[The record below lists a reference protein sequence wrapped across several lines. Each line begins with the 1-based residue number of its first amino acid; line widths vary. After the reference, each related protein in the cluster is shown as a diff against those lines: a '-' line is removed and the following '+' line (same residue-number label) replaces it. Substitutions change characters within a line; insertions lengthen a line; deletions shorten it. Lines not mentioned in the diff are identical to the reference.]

1 MSIVL
6 LSIVC
11 AVLAVG
17 FLIILV
23 KYVSQS
29 RQLRKITGE
38 ISGFL
43 ENGSS
48 DTLLALSDEKEI
60 QELLVQVN
68 ELLDHQNALEMER
81 KNQED
86 SNRRMLANISHDL
99 KTPLTVILGYSEM
112 IRNQEGIS
120 LESIQQ
126 KVEKIYRKTTDVLE
140 MINVFFDLVKIES
153 GELALEVQ
161 TLDLCEVARNEI
173 LNYYDMLQEGGFQV
187 EIDIPEEEIPVDADK
202 QAVKRILANLIQNA
216 IKYGADGRYL
226 RLGISRGEDNV
237 MVQVEDRGK
246 GIIEDSQ
253 DKIFERLVTL
263 EDSRNKKYQGS
274 GLGLTITK
282 RLAEAMGGSIKVK
295 SSPFAKTVFT
305 VTLPIAGDGK

>member
-1 MSIVL
+1 MSIIL

-11 AVLAVG
+11 SVLAVG
-17 FLIILV
+17 FLIVLM
-23 KYVSQS
+23 KYISQS
-29 RQLRKITGE
+29 RQLHKITGE

-43 ENGSS
+43 ENDTV

-68 ELLDHQNALEMER
+68 ALLEHQRELEKER
-81 KNQED
+81 KKQED
-86 SNRRMLANISHDL
+86 SNRKMLANISHDL

-120 LESIQQ
+120 LDSIQQ

-140 MINVFFDLVKIES
+140 MINIFFDLVKIES
-153 GELALEVQ
+153 GELALEMQ
-161 TLDLCEVARNEI
+161 ALDLCEIARNEI

-187 EIDIPEEEIPVDADK
+187 EIDIPEDEIPVDADK

-226 RLGISRGEDNV
+226 RLGITQRGDNV
-237 MVQVEDRGK
+237 LIQVEDRGK

-282 RLAEAMGGSIKVK
+282 RLVEAMGGSIRVK
-295 SSPFAKTVFT
+295 SMPFVKTVFT
-305 VTLPIAGDGK
+305 VSLPHSHF

>member
-1 MSIVL
+1 MSIIL

-11 AVLAVG
+11 SVLAVG
-17 FLIILV
+17 FLIVLM
-23 KYVSQS
+23 KYISQS
-29 RQLRKITGE
+29 RQLHKITGE

-43 ENGSS
+43 ENDTV

-68 ELLDHQNALEMER
+68 ALLEHQRELEKER
-81 KNQED
+81 KKQED
-86 SNRRMLANISHDL
+86 SNRKMLANISHDL

-120 LESIQQ
+120 LDSIQQ

-140 MINVFFDLVKIES
+140 MINIFFDLVKIES
-153 GELALEVQ
+153 GELALEMQ
-161 TLDLCEVARNEI
+161 ALDLCEIARNEI

-187 EIDIPEEEIPVDADK
+187 EIDIPEDEIPVDADK

-226 RLGISRGEDNV
+226 RLGITQRGDDV
-237 MVQVEDRGK
+237 LIQVEDRGK

-282 RLAEAMGGSIKVK
+282 RLVEAMGGSIRVK
-295 SSPFAKTVFT
+295 SMPFVKTVFT
-305 VTLPIAGDGK
+305 VSLPHSHF

>member
-1 MSIVL
+1 MSMIL
-6 LSIVC
+6 LSILC

-17 FLIILV
+17 LLIVLT
-23 KYVSQS
+23 KYISQS
-29 RQLRKITGE
+29 RQLNKITGE
-38 ISGFL
+38 IAGFL

-60 QELLVQVN
+60 QELLVKIN

-86 SNRRMLANISHDL
+86 SNRKMLANISHDL

-112 IRNQEGIS
+112 IRSQEGIS
-120 LESIQQ
+120 LDSIQQ

-140 MINVFFDLVKIES
+140 MINIFFDLVKIES
-153 GELALEVQ
+153 GELALEMQV
-161 TLDLCEVARNEI
+161 LDLCELARNEI
-173 LNYYDMLQEGGFQV
+173 LNYYDMLQEGGYQV
-187 EIDIPEEEIPVDADK
+187 EIDIPEEEIHVKADR

-216 IKYGADGRYL
+216 IKYGGDGRYL
-226 RLGISRGEDNV
+226 RLGITQRKDQV
-237 MVQVEDRGK
+237 TIQVEDRGK
-246 GIIEDSQ
+246 GIMEDSQ

-282 RLAEAMGGSIKVK
+282 RLAEAMGGSIQVK
-295 SSPFAKTVFT
+295 SRPYVKTVFS
-305 VTLPIAGDGK
+305 VSLPFSGV

>member
-1 MSIVL
+1 MSMIL
-6 LSIVC
+6 LSILC

-17 FLIILV
+17 FLIVLT
-23 KYVSQS
+23 KYMSQS
-29 RQLRKITGE
+29 RQLNKITGE
-38 ISGFL
+38 LAGFL

-48 DTLLALSDEKEI
+48 DTLLALSDEMEI
-60 QELLVQVN
+60 QELLVQIN

-86 SNRRMLANISHDL
+86 SNRKMLANISHDL

-112 IRNQEGIS
+112 IRSQEGIS
-120 LESIQQ
+120 LDSIQQ
-126 KVEKIYRKTTDVLE
+126 KVEKIFSKTTDVLE
-140 MINVFFDLVKIES
+140 MINIFFDLVKIES
-153 GELALEVQ
+153 GELALEIQV
-161 TLDLCEVARNEI
+161 LDLCEVARNEI

-187 EIDIPEEEIPVDADK
+187 EIDIPEEEIHVEADR

-216 IKYGADGRYL
+216 IKYGGDGRYL
-226 RLGISRGEDNV
+226 RLGITQRKDEV
-237 MVQVEDRGK
+237 TIQVEDRGK
-246 GIIEDSQ
+246 GIMEDSQ

-282 RLAEAMGGSIKVK
+282 RLAEAMGGSIQVK
-295 SSPFAKTVFT
+295 SRPYVKTVFS
-305 VTLPIAGDGK
+305 VSLPLSGV

>member
-1 MSIVL
+1 MSIIL

-17 FLIILV
+17 FLIVLV
-23 KYVSQS
+23 KYISQS
-29 RQLRKITGE
+29 RQLHKITGE

-43 ENGSS
+43 ENDTV

-68 ELLDHQNALEMER
+68 ALFEHQRELEKER
-81 KNQED
+81 KKQKD
-86 SNRRMLANISHDL
+86 SNRKMLANISHDL

-120 LESIQQ
+120 LDSIHQ

-140 MINVFFDLVKIES
+140 MINIFFDLVKIES
-153 GELALEVQ
+153 GELTLEMQ
-161 TLDLCEVARNEI
+161 ALDLCEIARNEI

-187 EIDIPEEEIPVDADK
+187 EIDIPEDEIPVDADK

-226 RLGISRGEDNV
+226 RLGITQRGDDV
-237 MVQVEDRGK
+237 LIQVEDRGK

-282 RLAEAMGGSIKVK
+282 RLVEAMGGSIRVK
-295 SSPFAKTVFT
+295 SMPFVKTVFT
-305 VTLPIAGDGK
+305 VSLPHSHF

>member
-1 MSIVL
+1 MSIIL

-17 FLIILV
+17 FLIVLM
-23 KYVSQS
+23 KYISQS
-29 RQLRKITGE
+29 RQLHKITGE

-43 ENGSS
+43 ENDTV

-68 ELLDHQNALEMER
+68 ALLEHQRELEKER
-81 KNQED
+81 KKQED
-86 SNRRMLANISHDL
+86 SNRKMLANISHDL

-120 LESIQQ
+120 LDSIQQ

-140 MINVFFDLVKIES
+140 MINIFFDLVKIES
-153 GELALEVQ
+153 GELALEMQ
-161 TLDLCEVARNEI
+161 ALDLCEIARNEI

-187 EIDIPEEEIPVDADK
+187 EIDIPEDEIPVNADK

-226 RLGISRGEDNV
+226 RLGITQRGDDV
-237 MVQVEDRGK
+237 LIQVEDRGK

-282 RLAEAMGGSIKVK
+282 RLVEAMGGSIRVK
-295 SSPFAKTVFT
+295 SMPFVKTVFT
-305 VTLPIAGDGK
+305 VSLPHSHF

>member
-1 MSIVL
+1 MSMIL
-6 LSIVC
+6 LSILC

-17 FLIILV
+17 FLIVLT
-23 KYVSQS
+23 KYMSQS
-29 RQLRKITGE
+29 RQLNKITGE
-38 ISGFL
+38 LAGFL

-60 QELLVQVN
+60 QELLVQIN

-86 SNRRMLANISHDL
+86 SNRKMLANISHDL

-112 IRNQEGIS
+112 IRSQEGIS
-120 LESIQQ
+120 LDSIQQ
-126 KVEKIYRKTTDVLE
+126 KVEKIFSKTTDVLE
-140 MINVFFDLVKIES
+140 MINIFFDLVKIES
-153 GELALEVQ
+153 GELALEMQV
-161 TLDLCEVARNEI
+161 LDLCEVARNEI

-187 EIDIPEEEIPVDADK
+187 EIDIPEEEIHVEADR

-216 IKYGADGRYL
+216 IKYGGDGRYL
-226 RLGISRGEDNV
+226 RLGITQRKDEV
-237 MVQVEDRGK
+237 TIQVEDRGK
-246 GIIEDSQ
+246 GIMEDSQ

-282 RLAEAMGGSIKVK
+282 RLAEAMGGSIQVK
-295 SSPFAKTVFT
+295 SRPYVKTVFS
-305 VTLPIAGDGK
+305 VSLPLSGV

>member
-1 MSIVL
+1 MSNIIL
-6 LSIVC
+6 CFVC
-11 AVLAVG
+11 VILAVG
-17 FLIILV
+17 LIIVLS
-23 KYVSQS
+23 KYINQS
-29 RQLRKITGE
+29 RQLNKITGE

-43 ENGSS
+43 EKGSS

-60 QELLVQVN
+60 QKLLVQIN
-68 ELLDHQNALEMER
+68 DLLERRNSLEMER

-86 SNRRMLANISHDL
+86 SNRKMLANISHDL

-120 LESIQQ
+120 LDSIQQ

-140 MINVFFDLVKIES
+140 MINIFFDLVKIES
-153 GELALEVQ
+153 GELALEMQ
-161 TLDLCEVARNEI
+161 ELDLCEIARNEI
-173 LNYYDMLQEGGFQV
+173 LNYYDMLQEGGFEV
-187 EIDIPEEEIPVDADK
+187 DIDIPEEEVPVEADK
-202 QAVKRILANLIQNA
+202 QAVKRILANLLQNA

-226 RLGISRGEDNV
+226 RLGITWKEDYV
-237 MVQVEDRGK
+237 MIQVEDRGK

-282 RLAEAMGGSIKVK
+282 RLVEAMGGSIRVK
-295 SSPFAKTVFT
+295 SRPFVKTVFT
-305 VTLPIAGDGK
+305 VSLPKK

>member
-1 MSIVL
+1 MSIIL

-17 FLIILV
+17 FLIVLM
-23 KYVSQS
+23 KYISQS
-29 RQLRKITGE
+29 RQLNKITGE

-43 ENGSS
+43 ENDTV

-68 ELLDHQNALEMER
+68 ALLEHQRELEKER
-81 KNQED
+81 KKQED
-86 SNRRMLANISHDL
+86 SNRKMLANISHDL

-120 LESIQQ
+120 LDSIQQ

-140 MINVFFDLVKIES
+140 MINIFFDLVKIES
-153 GELALEVQ
+153 GELALEMQV
-161 TLDLCEVARNEI
+161 LDLCEIARNEI

-187 EIDIPEEEIPVDADK
+187 EIDIPEDEIPVDADK

-226 RLGISRGEDNV
+226 RLGITQRGDDV
-237 MVQVEDRGK
+237 LIQVEDRGK

-282 RLAEAMGGSIKVK
+282 RLVEAMGGSIRVK
-295 SSPFAKTVFT
+295 SMPFVKTVFT
-305 VTLPIAGDGK
+305 VSLPHSHF

>member
-1 MSIVL
+1 MSMIL
-6 LSIVC
+6 LSILC

-17 FLIILV
+17 FLIVLT
-23 KYVSQS
+23 KYMSQS
-29 RQLRKITGE
+29 RQLNKITGE
-38 ISGFL
+38 LAGFL

-60 QELLVQVN
+60 QELLVQIN

-86 SNRRMLANISHDL
+86 SNRKMLANISHDL

-112 IRNQEGIS
+112 IRSQEGIS
-120 LESIQQ
+120 LDSIQQ
-126 KVEKIYRKTTDVLE
+126 KVEKIFSKTTDVLE
-140 MINVFFDLVKIES
+140 MIKIFFDLVKIES
-153 GELALEVQ
+153 GELALEMQV
-161 TLDLCEVARNEI
+161 LDLCEVARNEI

-187 EIDIPEEEIPVDADK
+187 EIDIPEEEIHVEADR

-216 IKYGADGRYL
+216 IKYGGDGRYL
-226 RLGISRGEDNV
+226 RLGITQRKDEV
-237 MVQVEDRGK
+237 TIQVEDRGK
-246 GIIEDSQ
+246 GIMEDSQ

-282 RLAEAMGGSIKVK
+282 RLAEAMGGSIQVK
-295 SSPFAKTVFT
+295 SRPYVKTVFS
-305 VTLPIAGDGK
+305 VSLPLSGV

>member
-1 MSIVL
+1 MSNIIL
-6 LSIVC
+6 CFVC
-11 AVLAVG
+11 VILAVG
-17 FLIILV
+17 LIIVLS
-23 KYVSQS
+23 KYINQS
-29 RQLRKITGE
+29 RQLNKITGE

-43 ENGSS
+43 EKGSS

-60 QELLVQVN
+60 QKLLVQIN
-68 ELLDHQNALEMER
+68 DLLERQNSLEMER

-86 SNRRMLANISHDL
+86 SNRKMLANISHDL

-120 LESIQQ
+120 LDSIQQ

-140 MINVFFDLVKIES
+140 MINIFFDLVKIES
-153 GELALEVQ
+153 GELALEMQ
-161 TLDLCEVARNEI
+161 ELDLCEIARNEI
-173 LNYYDMLQEGGFQV
+173 LNYYDMLQEGGFEV
-187 EIDIPEEEIPVDADK
+187 DIDIPEEEVQVEADK
-202 QAVKRILANLIQNA
+202 QAVKRILANLLQNA

-226 RLGISRGEDNV
+226 RLGITWNEDYV
-237 MVQVEDRGK
+237 MIQVEDRGK

-282 RLAEAMGGSIKVK
+282 RLVEAMGGSIRVK
-295 SSPFAKTVFT
+295 SRPFVKTVFT
-305 VTLPIAGDGK
+305 VSLPKK

>member
-1 MSIVL
+1 MTIIL

-17 FLIILV
+17 FLIVLT
-23 KYVSQS
+23 KYISQS
-29 RQLRKITGE
+29 RQLHKITGE

-43 ENGSS
+43 ENDTV

-68 ELLDHQNALEMER
+68 ALFEHQRELEKER
-81 KNQED
+81 KKQKD
-86 SNRRMLANISHDL
+86 SNRKMLANISHDL

-120 LESIQQ
+120 LDSIHQ

-140 MINVFFDLVKIES
+140 MINIFFDLVKIES
-153 GELALEVQ
+153 GELALEMQ
-161 TLDLCEVARNEI
+161 ALDLCEIARNEI

-187 EIDIPEEEIPVDADK
+187 EIDIPEDEIPVDADK

-226 RLGISRGEDNV
+226 RLGITQRGDDV
-237 MVQVEDRGK
+237 LIQVEDRGK

-282 RLAEAMGGSIKVK
+282 RLVEAMGGSIRVK
-295 SSPFAKTVFT
+295 SMPFVKTVFT
-305 VTLPIAGDGK
+305 VSLPHSHF

>member
-1 MSIVL
+1 MSNIIL
-6 LSIVC
+6 CFVC
-11 AVLAVG
+11 VILAVG
-17 FLIILV
+17 LIIVLS
-23 KYVSQS
+23 KYINQS
-29 RQLRKITGE
+29 RQLNKITGE

-43 ENGSS
+43 EKGSS

-60 QELLVQVN
+60 QKLLVQIN
-68 ELLDHQNALEMER
+68 DLLERQNSLEMER

-86 SNRRMLANISHDL
+86 SNRKMLANISHDL

-120 LESIQQ
+120 LDSIQQ

-140 MINVFFDLVKIES
+140 MINIFFDLVKIES
-153 GELALEVQ
+153 GELALEMQ
-161 TLDLCEVARNEI
+161 ELDLCEIARNEI
-173 LNYYDMLQEGGFQV
+173 LNYYDMLQEGGFEV
-187 EIDIPEEEIPVDADK
+187 DIDIPEEEVQVEADK
-202 QAVKRILANLIQNA
+202 QAVKRILANLLQNA

-226 RLGISRGEDNV
+226 RLGITWKEDYV
-237 MVQVEDRGK
+237 MIQVEDRGK

-282 RLAEAMGGSIKVK
+282 RLVEAMGGSIRVK
-295 SSPFAKTVFT
+295 SRPFVTTVFT
-305 VTLPIAGDGK
+305 VSLPK

>member
-1 MSIVL
+1 MTIII

-17 FLIILV
+17 FLIVLT
-23 KYVSQS
+23 KYISQS
-29 RQLRKITGE
+29 RQLHKITGE

-43 ENGSS
+43 ENDTV

-68 ELLDHQNALEMER
+68 VLLEHQRELEKER
-81 KNQED
+81 KKQED
-86 SNRRMLANISHDL
+86 SNRKMLANISHDL

-120 LESIQQ
+120 LDSIQQ

-140 MINVFFDLVKIES
+140 MINIFFDLVKIES
-153 GELALEVQ
+153 GELALEMQ
-161 TLDLCEVARNEI
+161 TLDLCEIARNEI

-187 EIDIPEEEIPVDADK
+187 EIDIPEDEIPVDADK

-226 RLGISRGEDNV
+226 RLGITQRGDDV
-237 MVQVEDRGK
+237 LIQVEDRGK

-282 RLAEAMGGSIKVK
+282 RLVEAMGGSIRVK
-295 SSPFAKTVFT
+295 SMPFVKTVFT
-305 VTLPIAGDGK
+305 VSLPHSHF

>member
-1 MSIVL
+1 MSMIL
-6 LSIVC
+6 LSILC

-17 FLIILV
+17 FLIVLT
-23 KYVSQS
+23 KYISQS
-29 RQLRKITGE
+29 RQLNKITGE
-38 ISGFL
+38 LGGFL

-60 QELLVQVN
+60 QELLVQIN

-86 SNRRMLANISHDL
+86 SNRKMLANISHDL

-112 IRNQEGIS
+112 IRSQEGIS
-120 LESIQQ
+120 LDSIQQ

-140 MINVFFDLVKIES
+140 MINIFFDLVKIES
-153 GELALEVQ
+153 GELALEMQVQ
-161 TLDLCEVARNEI
+161 DLCEIARNEI

-187 EIDIPEEEIPVDADK
+187 EIDIPEEEIHVKADR

-216 IKYGADGRYL
+216 IKYGGDGRYL
-226 RLGISRGEDNV
+226 RLGITQRKDEV
-237 MVQVEDRGK
+237 TIQVEDRGK
-246 GIIEDSQ
+246 GIMEDSQ

-282 RLAEAMGGSIKVK
+282 RLAEAMGGSIQVK
-295 SSPFAKTVFT
+295 SRPYVKTVFS
-305 VTLPIAGDGK
+305 VSLPFSGV

>member
-1 MSIVL
+1 MSIIL

-17 FLIILV
+17 FLIVLM
-23 KYVSQS
+23 KYISQS
-29 RQLRKITGE
+29 RQLHKITGE

-43 ENGSS
+43 ENDTV

-68 ELLDHQNALEMER
+68 ALLEHQRELEKER
-81 KNQED
+81 KKQED
-86 SNRRMLANISHDL
+86 SNRKMLANISHDL

-120 LESIQQ
+120 LDSIQQ

-140 MINVFFDLVKIES
+140 MINIFFDLVKIES
-153 GELALEVQ
+153 GELALEMQ
-161 TLDLCEVARNEI
+161 ALDLCEIARNEI

-187 EIDIPEEEIPVDADK
+187 EIDIPEDEIPVDADK

-226 RLGISRGEDNV
+226 RLGITQRGDDV
-237 MVQVEDRGK
+237 LIQVEDRGK

-282 RLAEAMGGSIKVK
+282 RLVEAMGGSIRVK
-295 SSPFAKTVFT
+295 SMPFVKTVFT
-305 VTLPIAGDGK
+305 VSLPHSHF

>member
-1 MSIVL
+1 MSIIL

-17 FLIILV
+17 FLIVLM
-23 KYVSQS
+23 KYISQS
-29 RQLRKITGE
+29 RQLHKITGE
-38 ISGFL
+38 IAGFL
-43 ENGSS
+43 ENDTV

-68 ELLDHQNALEMER
+68 ALLEHQRELEKER
-81 KNQED
+81 KKQED
-86 SNRRMLANISHDL
+86 SNRKMLANISHDL

-120 LESIQQ
+120 LDSIQQ

-140 MINVFFDLVKIES
+140 MINIFFDLVKIES
-153 GELALEVQ
+153 GELALEMQ
-161 TLDLCEVARNEI
+161 ALDLCEIARNEI

-187 EIDIPEEEIPVDADK
+187 EIDIPEDEIPVDADK

-226 RLGISRGEDNV
+226 RLGITQRGDDV
-237 MVQVEDRGK
+237 LIQVEDRGK

-282 RLAEAMGGSIKVK
+282 RLVEAMGGSIRVK
-295 SSPFAKTVFT
+295 SMPFVKTVFT
-305 VTLPIAGDGK
+305 VSLPHSHF

>member
-1 MSIVL
+1 MTIIL

-17 FLIILV
+17 FLIVLT
-23 KYVSQS
+23 KYISQS
-29 RQLRKITGE
+29 RQLHKITGE

-43 ENGSS
+43 ENDTV

-68 ELLDHQNALEMER
+68 VLLEHQRELEKER
-81 KNQED
+81 KKQDD
-86 SNRRMLANISHDL
+86 SNRKMLANISHDL

-120 LESIQQ
+120 LDSIQQ

-140 MINVFFDLVKIES
+140 MINIFFDLVKIES
-153 GELALEVQ
+153 GELALEMQ
-161 TLDLCEVARNEI
+161 MLDLCEIARNEI

-187 EIDIPEEEIPVDADK
+187 EIDIPEDEIPVDADK

-226 RLGISRGEDNV
+226 RLGITQRGDDV
-237 MVQVEDRGK
+237 LIQVEDRGK

-282 RLAEAMGGSIKVK
+282 RLVEAMGGNIRVK
-295 SSPFAKTVFT
+295 SMPFVKTVFT
-305 VTLPIAGDGK
+305 VSLPHSHF

>member
-1 MSIVL
+1 MSNIIL
-6 LSIVC
+6 CFVC
-11 AVLAVG
+11 VILAVG
-17 FLIILV
+17 LIIVLS
-23 KYVSQS
+23 KYINQS
-29 RQLRKITGE
+29 RQLNKITGE

-43 ENGSS
+43 EKGSS

-60 QELLVQVN
+60 QKLLVQIN
-68 ELLDHQNALEMER
+68 DLLERQNSLEMER

-86 SNRRMLANISHDL
+86 SNRKMLANISHDL

-120 LESIQQ
+120 LDSIQQ
-126 KVEKIYRKTTDVLE
+126 KVENIYRKTTDVLE
-140 MINVFFDLVKIES
+140 MINIFFDLVKIES
-153 GELALEVQ
+153 GELALEMQ
-161 TLDLCEVARNEI
+161 ELDLCEIARNEI
-173 LNYYDMLQEGGFQV
+173 LNYYDMLQEGGFEV
-187 EIDIPEEEIPVDADK
+187 EIDIPEEEVQVEADK
-202 QAVKRILANLIQNA
+202 QAVKRILANLLQNA

-226 RLGISRGEDNV
+226 RLGITWKEDYV
-237 MVQVEDRGK
+237 MIQVEDRGK

-282 RLAEAMGGSIKVK
+282 RLVEAMGGSIRVK
-295 SSPFAKTVFT
+295 SRPFVKTVFT
-305 VTLPIAGDGK
+305 VSLPKK

>member
-1 MSIVL
+1 MSNIIL
-6 LSIVC
+6 CFVC
-11 AVLAVG
+11 VILAVG
-17 FLIILV
+17 LIIVLS
-23 KYVSQS
+23 KYINQS
-29 RQLRKITGE
+29 RQLNKITGE

-43 ENGSS
+43 EKGSS

-60 QELLVQVN
+60 QKLLVQIN
-68 ELLDHQNALEMER
+68 DLLERQNSLEMER

-86 SNRRMLANISHDL
+86 SNRKMLANISHDL

-120 LESIQQ
+120 LDSIQQ

-140 MINVFFDLVKIES
+140 MINIFFDLVKIES
-153 GELALEVQ
+153 GELALEMQ
-161 TLDLCEVARNEI
+161 ELDLCEIARNEI
-173 LNYYDMLQEGGFQV
+173 LNYYDMLQEGGFEV
-187 EIDIPEEEIPVDADK
+187 EIDIPEEEVQVEADK
-202 QAVKRILANLIQNA
+202 QAVKRILANLLQNA

-226 RLGISRGEDNV
+226 RLGITWKEDYV
-237 MVQVEDRGK
+237 MIQVEDRGK

-282 RLAEAMGGSIKVK
+282 RLVEAMGGSIRVK
-295 SSPFAKTVFT
+295 SRPFVKTVFT
-305 VTLPIAGDGK
+305 VSLPKK

>member
-1 MSIVL
+1 MSIIL

-17 FLIILV
+17 FLIVLV
-23 KYVSQS
+23 KYISQS
-29 RQLRKITGE
+29 RQLHKITGE

-43 ENGSS
+43 ENDTV

-68 ELLDHQNALEMER
+68 ALLEHQRELEKER
-81 KNQED
+81 KKQED
-86 SNRRMLANISHDL
+86 SNRKMLANISHDL

-120 LESIQQ
+120 LDSIQQ

-140 MINVFFDLVKIES
+140 MINIFFDLVKIES
-153 GELALEVQ
+153 GELALEMQ
-161 TLDLCEVARNEI
+161 ALDLCEIARNEI

-187 EIDIPEEEIPVDADK
+187 EIDIPEDEIPVDADK

-226 RLGISRGEDNV
+226 RLGITQRGDDV
-237 MVQVEDRGK
+237 LIQVEDRGK

-282 RLAEAMGGSIKVK
+282 RLVEAMGGSIRVK
-295 SSPFAKTVFT
+295 SMPFVKTVFT
-305 VTLPIAGDGK
+305 VSLPHSHF

>member
-1 MSIVL
+1 MSNIIL
-6 LSIVC
+6 CFVC
-11 AVLAVG
+11 VILAVG
-17 FLIILV
+17 LIIVLS
-23 KYVSQS
+23 KYINQS
-29 RQLRKITGE
+29 RQLNKITGE

-43 ENGSS
+43 EKGSS

-60 QELLVQVN
+60 QKLLVQIN
-68 ELLDHQNALEMER
+68 DLLERQNSLEMER

-86 SNRRMLANISHDL
+86 SNRKMLANISHDL
-99 KTPLTVILGYSEM
+99 KTPLTVIMGYSEM

-120 LESIQQ
+120 LDSIQQ

-140 MINVFFDLVKIES
+140 MINIFFDLVKIES
-153 GELALEVQ
+153 GELALEMQ
-161 TLDLCEVARNEI
+161 ELDLCEIARNEI
-173 LNYYDMLQEGGFQV
+173 LNYYDMLQEGGFEV
-187 EIDIPEEEIPVDADK
+187 DIDIPEEEVQVEADK
-202 QAVKRILANLIQNA
+202 QAVKRILANLLQNA

-226 RLGISRGEDNV
+226 RLGITWNEDYV
-237 MVQVEDRGK
+237 MIQVEDRGK

-282 RLAEAMGGSIKVK
+282 RLVEAMGGSIRVK
-295 SSPFAKTVFT
+295 SRPFVKTVFT
-305 VTLPIAGDGK
+305 VSLPKK

>member
-1 MSIVL
+1 MSIIL

-17 FLIILV
+17 FLIVLM
-23 KYVSQS
+23 KYISQS
-29 RQLRKITGE
+29 RQLHKITGE

-43 ENGSS
+43 ENDTV

-68 ELLDHQNALEMER
+68 ALLEHQRELEKER
-81 KNQED
+81 KKQED
-86 SNRRMLANISHDL
+86 SNRKMLANISHDL

-120 LESIQQ
+120 LDSIQQ
-126 KVEKIYRKTTDVLE
+126 KVEKIYLKTTDVLE
-140 MINVFFDLVKIES
+140 MINIFFDLVKIES
-153 GELALEVQ
+153 GELALEMQV
-161 TLDLCEVARNEI
+161 LDLCEIARNEI

-187 EIDIPEEEIPVDADK
+187 EIDIPEDEIPVDADK

-226 RLGISRGEDNV
+226 RLGITQRGDDV
-237 MVQVEDRGK
+237 LIQVEDRGK

-282 RLAEAMGGSIKVK
+282 RLVEAMGGSIRVK
-295 SSPFAKTVFT
+295 SMPFVKTVFT
-305 VTLPIAGDGK
+305 VSLPHSHF

>member
-1 MSIVL
+1 MSIIL

-11 AVLAVG
+11 AVFAVG
-17 FLIILV
+17 FLIVLM
-23 KYVSQS
+23 KYISQS
-29 RQLRKITGE
+29 RQLHKITGE

-43 ENGSS
+43 ENDTV

-68 ELLDHQNALEMER
+68 ALLEHQRELEKER
-81 KNQED
+81 KKQED
-86 SNRRMLANISHDL
+86 SNRKMLANISHDL

-120 LESIQQ
+120 LDSIQQ

-140 MINVFFDLVKIES
+140 MINIFFDLVKIES
-153 GELALEVQ
+153 GELALEMQ
-161 TLDLCEVARNEI
+161 ALDLCEIARNEI

-187 EIDIPEEEIPVDADK
+187 EIDIPEDEIPVNADK

-226 RLGISRGEDNV
+226 RLGITQRGDDV
-237 MVQVEDRGK
+237 LIQVEDRGK

-282 RLAEAMGGSIKVK
+282 RLVEAMGGSIRVK
-295 SSPFAKTVFT
+295 SMPVVKTVFT
-305 VTLPIAGDGK
+305 VSLPHSHF

>member
-1 MSIVL
+1 MSNTIL
-6 LSIVC
+6 CFVC
-11 AVLAVG
+11 VILAVG
-17 FLIILV
+17 LIIVLS
-23 KYVSQS
+23 KYINQS
-29 RQLRKITGE
+29 RQLNKITGE

-43 ENGSS
+43 EKGSS

-60 QELLVQVN
+60 QKLLVQIN
-68 ELLDHQNALEMER
+68 DLLERQNSLEMER

-86 SNRRMLANISHDL
+86 SNRKMLANISHDL

-120 LESIQQ
+120 LDSIQQ
-126 KVEKIYRKTTDVLE
+126 KVDKIYRKITDVLE
-140 MINVFFDLVKIES
+140 MINIFFDLVKIES
-153 GELALEVQ
+153 GELALEMQ
-161 TLDLCEVARNEI
+161 ELDLCEIARNEI
-173 LNYYDMLQEGGFQV
+173 LNYYDMLQEGGFEV
-187 EIDIPEEEIPVDADK
+187 DIDIPEEEVPVEADK
-202 QAVKRILANLIQNA
+202 QAVKRILANLLQNA

-226 RLGISRGEDNV
+226 RLGITWKEDYV
-237 MVQVEDRGK
+237 MIQVEDHGK

-282 RLAEAMGGSIKVK
+282 RLVEAMGGSIRVK
-295 SSPFAKTVFT
+295 SRPFVTTVFT
-305 VTLPIAGDGK
+305 VSLPKK